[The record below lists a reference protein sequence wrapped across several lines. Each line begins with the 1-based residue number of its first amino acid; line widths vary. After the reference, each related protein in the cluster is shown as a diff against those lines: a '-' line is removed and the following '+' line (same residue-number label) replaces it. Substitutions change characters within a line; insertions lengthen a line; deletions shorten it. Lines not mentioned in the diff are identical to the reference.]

1 MARLRMVQQAL
12 LFRPW
17 ISPARIGMSKSCLNY
32 TSSPLANR
40 KLCTSSVLHQYKLP
54 EIPPEEEQFVTK
66 SPYTDVEIPE
76 VNLADYVWRDVEKWP
91 ERSALVS

>member
-54 EIPPEEEQFVTK
+54 EIPAEEEQFVTK

-76 VNLADYVWRDVEKWP
+76 VNLADYVWRDVGKWP